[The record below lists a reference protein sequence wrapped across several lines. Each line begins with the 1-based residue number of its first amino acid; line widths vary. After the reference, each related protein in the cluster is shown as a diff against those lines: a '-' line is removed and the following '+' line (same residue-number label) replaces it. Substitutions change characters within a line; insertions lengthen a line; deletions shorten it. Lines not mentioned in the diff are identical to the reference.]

1 MVFIGVVIALLAAC
15 GSSVSPTVASVSSPT
30 VPEPS
35 LAPTTTEPPTRPP
48 DVTTRTVRGISV
60 WQPADSSGPWPLIAF
75 AHGYNVTPA
84 YYERLLRVWAA
95 AGYVVAAPA
104 SNEPA
109 AVRAAIDIL
118 SNYDAVDP
126 SRVAVAGHSDGATVA
141 AHIAFDPAEHD
152 ARVRAVVAL
161 VSDPID
167 NLGPLSGPPLFLEQ
181 GDADTISPRSNGDSF
196 YGQVTSAK
204 WYLLLHGADHS
215 PPITQRTQWTPIVDQ
230 STIAFLDR
238 YVADRTTDDTAL
250 LEAGRQDPD
259 LASFFVG

>member
-1 MVFIGVVIALLAAC
+1 MVSVGLAIVLFAAC
-15 GSSVSPTVASVSSPT
+15 GSSASPTVASVSSSS

-35 LAPTTTEPPTRPP
+35 LAATTTEPRTRAP
-48 DVTTRTVRGISV
+48 DVTTRTIGAISV
-60 WQPADSSGPWPLIAF
+60 WQPADASGPWPLIAF

-95 AGYVVAAPA
+95 AGYIVAAPA
-104 SNEPA
+104 SNDPA

-118 SNYDAVDP
+118 SHDDAVDA

-152 ARVRAVVAL
+152 ARARAVIAL
-161 VSDPID
+161 VSDPLD
-167 NLGPLSGPPLFLEQ
+167 DLGPLSGPPLFLEQ
-181 GDADTISPRSNGDSF
+181 GDADRISPKSNGDSF

-215 PPITQRTQWTPIVDQ
+215 PPITQRTPWTPIVDQ

-238 YVADRTTDDTAL
+238 YLAERTADDSAL
-250 LEAGRQDPD
+250 LEAGRQDPG